1 MHKVLL
7 AMVLVAVATPALAQ
21 QVPMASTDNPASSFI
36 ERNGS
41 DSIPPTRRPKSLR
54 ARMRRHAGHDP
65 AYAAEPQGP
74 WLRLQAGGNAGPHQ
88 LRTDAPQRT
97 ASSTAGRRFEK
108 ISSIWSRLMISG
120 GESAM
125 VSPLMRSMMPWSW
138 KPVPLPDKRVSPA
151 SHRSGAGQ
159 RQPIRASGYPR
170 SGDDS

>member
-7 AMVLVAVATPALAQ
+7 AMVLVAIATPALAQ

-36 ERNGS
+36 ERN
-41 DSIPPTRRPKSLR
+41 
-54 ARMRRHAGHDP
+54 HAGHDP

-74 WLRLQAGGNAGPHQ
+74 WLRLRAGGNAGPHQ

-138 KPVPLPDKRVSPA
+138 KP
-151 SHRSGAGQ
+151 
-159 RQPIRASGYPR
+159 
-170 SGDDS
+170 DSIA